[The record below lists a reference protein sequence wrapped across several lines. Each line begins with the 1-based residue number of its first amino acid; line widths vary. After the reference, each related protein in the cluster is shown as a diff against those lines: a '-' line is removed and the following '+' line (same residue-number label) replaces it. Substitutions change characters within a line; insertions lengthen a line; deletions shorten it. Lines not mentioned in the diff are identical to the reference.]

1 MVGYLAVDSGVQPPL
16 LVQILPTVVGGTLAL
31 AAAIYVAVRNSRAE
45 HRRWL
50 RQERLKAYSTFLES
64 ANRGLDTI
72 NAMLRR
78 NERDYAAILLR
89 STQIS
94 DDLQRHIGGIVL
106 LGPATVT
113 VAAEAVLSSF
123 VRSADSRLNAI
134 SDANSE
140 EEILRALEMPT
151 GFQDPSLALLGW
163 INRASKAFDG
173 FKRLAANEIQGHQ
186 AATRSASGG
195 V

>member
-16 LVQILPTVVGGTLAL
+16 LVQILPTVVGGTFAL

-173 FKRLAANEIQGHQ
+173 FKRLAANEI
-186 AATRSASGG
+186 
-195 V
+195 